1 MMMHPNP
8 HLLLMSRL
16 GFTAADLAANRLGEL
31 SHSQQQTIYQRT
43 QRHMRVGIA
52 SLAILLVIEVL
63 FLREFMIPAF
73 TLVTGTTLLL
83 ALRLRNLDDMRG
95 GVAMLTGSV
104 EQIIPA
110 VPSGFILMIGERRF
124 TASQHMTHAFE
135 VGRLYRVYYTR
146 AGRALLSAEV
156 VTDRS

>member
-52 SLAILLVIEVL
+52 SLGALLVL
-63 FLREFMIPAF
+63 
-73 TLVTGTTLLL
+73 
-83 ALRLRNLDDMRG
+83 
-95 GVAMLTGSV
+95 
-104 EQIIPA
+104 
-110 VPSGFILMIGERRF
+110 PS
-124 TASQHMTHAFE
+124 
-135 VGRLYRVYYTR
+135 YW
-146 AGRALLSAEV
+146 
-156 VTDRS
+156 

>member
-31 SHSQQQTIYQRT
+31 SQSQQQNLYQRT
-43 QRHMRVGIA
+43 RRQLRLGITL
-52 SLAILLVIEVL
+52 LAILLVLELI

-73 TLVTGTTLLL
+73 TLAVGVTLLMT
-83 ALRLRNLDDMRG
+83 LRLRDLDDLRG

-104 EQIIPA
+104 EQVIPTL
-110 VPSGFILMIGERRF
+110 PSGFRLTIGGLRF
-124 TASQHMTHAFE
+124 AASQHIAHAFE
-135 VGRLYRVYYTR
+135 VGQLYRVYYTR
-146 AGRALLSAEV
+146 AGRALLSAEMV
-156 VTDRS
+156 R